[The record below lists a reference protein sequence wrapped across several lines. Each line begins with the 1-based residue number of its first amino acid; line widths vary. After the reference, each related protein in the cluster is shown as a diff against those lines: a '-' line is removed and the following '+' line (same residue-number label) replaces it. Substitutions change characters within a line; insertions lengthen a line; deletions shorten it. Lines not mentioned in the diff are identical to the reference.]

1 MFLLN
6 YFFLYIIKYVKYLN
20 HVCIF
25 LCTRKQIFIYI
36 FEKVN
41 KLIFFKTHNYFQN
54 IKINVMFLLNNL
66 NLYAKHRSMFAS
78 HPL

>member
-1 MFLLN
+1 MLWIL
-6 YFFLYIIKYVKYLN
+6 FFYVYENK
-20 HVCIF
+20 
-25 LCTRKQIFIYI
+25 

-54 IKINVMFLLNNL
+54 IKINVMFLLNNF